1 MSADYYMPLGFGLTS
16 RDVRHYYDQNL
27 PLAAH
32 ELVIRPLLYNSE
44 CAYVYGLDSGSELY
58 INNRDILIKE
68 KGKFKFDVSQ
78 ECIKGHELIWNVQR
92 WTRGSIV
99 IVCKPERID
108 FKSILSGC
116 FYVGIAATPNTG
128 NTLAATKF
136 CKKEAAN
143 GYLAFCFPAS
153 NGLDSMQLYV
163 DEPLKASLL
172 KESFKY
178 LPDFRN
184 RR

>member
-1 MSADYYMPLGFGLTS
+1 MSSDYYMPLGFGLTS
-16 RDVRHYYDQNL
+16 REVSHYYDQNL

-44 CAYVYGLDSGSELY
+44 YAYVYGLDTESELY
-58 INNRDILIKE
+58 LNNRDILIKE
-68 KGKFKFDVSQ
+68 KGKFRFDVSK
-78 ECIKGHELIWNVQR
+78 ECIKGHEYIWNVQR

-99 IVCKPERID
+99 IVCKLERID

-116 FYVGIAATPNTG
+116 FYVGIAATPNAG

-136 CKKEAAN
+136 CKKAATT

-153 NGLDSMQLYV
+153 NGLDAMQLYV
-163 DEPLKASLL
+163 DEPLKSTLL
-172 KESFKY
+172 KEALEY
-178 LPDFRN
+178 LPNFGN